1 MQHWRGNP
9 LQVSENRFRTC
20 RGRCPHRPK
29 MKKCAYIHTLK
40 KCFGAGSSGG
50 NVLVPARTL
59 RRSRLKGR
67 CRKAAPLSIP
77 RPLRRRHVRIFRVAM
92 GGFIGALTVYT
103 HRLSSRDDEGIVPY
117 EFLIGS
123 RTLAE
128 DCDQREFLERVTPV
142 TYIIRP
148 CIHNFNRPEGTPLL
162 FTLHFSLFIKNWA
175 RGICPAP
182 VFSYQSRS
190 SPSSPVVRISP

>member
-1 MQHWRGNP
+1 MPSSSRES
-9 LQVSENRFRTC
+9 QVY
-20 RGRCPHRPK
+20 P
-29 MKKCAYIHTLK
+29 YIPRLTKH
-40 KCFGAGSSGG
+40 SNSDPSGG
-50 NVLVPARTL
+50 KVLDSARTL

-67 CRKAAPLSIP
+67 CRKAAPLRIP

-92 GGFIGALTVYT
+92 GGFIEALTVYT

-128 DCDQREFLERVTPV
+128 DCDQRESLERVTPV

-148 CIHNFNRPEGTPLL
+148 CIHNFNRPEGTPHL

>member
-1 MQHWRGNP
+1 MPSSSRES
-9 LQVSENRFRTC
+9 QVYPCIPRLTE
-20 RGRCPHRPK
+20 
-29 MKKCAYIHTLK
+29 
-40 KCFGAGSSGG
+40 CFGAGSSGG

-59 RRSRLKGR
+59 IRSRLKGR
-67 CRKAAPLSIP
+67 CRKAAPLRIP
-77 RPLRRRHVRIFRVAM
+77 RPHRRRHVRIFRVAM

-148 CIHNFNRPEGTPLL
+148 CIHNFNRPEGTPRL